1 VSVLVKL
8 ATVVLSA
15 VRGENDGLIWPH
27 LLEDVTV
34 KALDEVEEWGPSDH
48 CRLLIDLDR

>member
-1 VSVLVKL
+1 LI
-8 ATVVLSA
+8 TEDVLSA

-27 LLEDVTV
+27 LVEDVTA
-34 KALDEVEEWGPSDH
+34 KAFNDVEEWGPSDH